1 MIIHKDCNITATKM
15 SGEEIHEKYPILNT
29 KWKYSHY
36 KSAWNGYEGY
46 YYSNYKDWSTE
57 VVTDPWYRNLIN
69 NGNPINKTDSESMF
83 STTVEGNKIILII
96 YIKTYV

>member
-1 MIIHKDCNITATKM
+1 MNITVAKM
-15 SGEEIHEKYPILNT
+15 SGEEILAKYPILNT

-36 KSAWNGYEGY
+36 KGDWNGYNGY

-69 NGNPINKTDSESMF
+69 NSNPINTTESESIF
-83 STTVEGNKIILII
+83 FTSVEGNKIILVI
-96 YIKTYV
+96 YLKTYV

>member
-1 MIIHKDCNITATKM
+1 MNITAAKM
-15 SGEEIHEKYPILNT
+15 SGKEIDAKYPILNT

-36 KSAWNGYEGY
+36 KGDWNGYNGY

-69 NGNPINKTDSESMF
+69 NGYPIDTTESVSIL
-83 STTVEGNKIILII
+83 STTVEGNKIMLII
-96 YIKTYV
+96 YLKTYV